1 MRPLKKHRGRSPP
14 LTRGRGAR
22 RKGTS
27 QPPPE
32 KDSRRDRV
40 RRETLVKMPQQTPPN
55 PNAPSTRRHTP
66 PTAASSHKEPITN
79 SNTHTREQ
87 SNELRKPVVSV
98 EKDRKQSEGKT
109 EERKTVG
116 TNGNSTPSSDTIAS
130 STSTTTP
137 LSTGAPTPATN
148 HSPSPGSGSVSSR
161 KTATFKARVP
171 KKKYTYEHFASSA
184 NTLTT
189 TPTSSPSLTNNS
201 YYNSS
206 QNSDSMN
213 MTNSNLSSSNSISNS
228 ISKSI
233 SSSVN
238 SSAGTNSTSSINNT
252 ANSTN
257 SSTSGYSISNSSN
270 SISNNSSGNQ
280 PLTLIVDS
288 KAIEVNRFSNVSVEG
303 GALRTA
309 APQDRESQA
318 GENEADG
325 APNSV
330 RSSSTDTASEHSA
343 DLEAVEA
350 SGPSQHQ
357 KNSHSP
363 GPVQNSHPREVSLSE
378 GLAEAL
384 AKGLKNQRVLARQL
398 WRVKSGVQATG
409 EGVGKERDLG
419 SLSPL
424 FRPGV
429 VRRVSGGIVEV
440 QLQGEEGVTQY
451 PFHGAA
457 IMTSSAGVESA
468 VDFILDAPPP
478 GTAPVAVGTR
488 VCVPFGGDEGG
499 PAVYREGV
507 VSQVDPHPAV
517 SFPYRVLLNEDRENV
532 EDGGGMGEEER
543 RKAKAQAVWVSRPS
557 LRLLTPPWEVPHL
570 DGSGTRERERER
582 EREERERREEMEVE
596 REVCQLSIG
605 MGVLGGGARL
615 GHGFSHQGVVAGHPY
630 GNVHAPSHSSTA
642 TSGVMA
648 SAVHGCGDNC
658 PDRERERERQKQPNT
673 PEEDM
678 EVSRFNMGLSGGPK
692 SDSGALQHRHI
703 LSKSTGYPP
712 SSPHLSVVR
721 ALGPPHLS
729 TLTSPQP
736 SPSPALLGPEM
747 NITTPNLP
755 PSKTTPT
762 QTPTPTS
769 GGGSSSTS
777 SSRSRTPLSLAQQKY
792 KKGDVVCTPNGIRKK
807 FNGKQWRRLC
817 SREGCMKE
825 SQRRGYC
832 SRHLSMRTKEME
844 AAGGERGGGGSSSG
858 TVTPS
863 DLRGR
868 ASSEFDWDDTS
879 RESSEASSRGD
890 SRPRLVLPS
899 LLPHELSSRFDF
911 DECEAATMLVS
922 LGSSRSG
929 TPSFSPISNQS
940 PFSPAPSPSPSPL
953 FGFRPAN
960 FSPITASPVLSHR
973 RHRQP
978 SGTGGGGGG
987 GGSKTTTPGA
997 GGERER
1003 HTSSIQ
1009 PSFHTNLTFTVPMS
1023 PSKRK
1028 SDVPPPPPPP
1038 SHHHDYTPKTELE
1051 QADLNNSFRV
1061 LSPQTPTSLTLTRTH
1076 TPTFSRPRGMTTPS
1090 SSRPPS
1096 STATSPPPLLV
1107 SPTPP
1112 SPLTPDG
1119 GPRRVVPVTQQALR
1133 DSPVIVRNPE
1143 VPLAKFTECPLGR
1156 GGGDGNGGGT
1166 NNSGSKDPSLA
1177 PLTPQP
1183 ISGLQVPVPIN
1194 AAAATVTNGTVLL
1207 RSPAPTLVLVSPTPP
1222 SLPAAGT
1229 PANPLQTLSVTV
1241 STTITAPTP
1250 NSTASPREREG
1261 DRGTGFGGE
1270 VQQPVPC
1277 HPSPTALL
1285 PLILPAESLHPTPRK
1300 DIIMGRPGT
1309 VWTNVEPRSVPVFPW
1324 HSLVP
1329 FLAPTQSDASS
1340 QPGEGHQPI
1349 NHPQAASLKSEC
1361 QGVAALPQEPAEAP
1375 PTVERGPPSRP
1386 PPSSDEPP
1394 PEKEK
1399 GDGERE
1405 RPDSETESDVDDP
1418 FLPGVLPDQPLSTSP
1433 VKRRTQSLSALPK
1446 DGDKNS
1452 PGKREKDH
1460 IRRPMNAFMIFS
1472 KRHRALVH
1480 QRHPNQDNR
1489 TVSKIL
1495 GEWWY
1500 ALGPKEKQKYH
1511 DLAFQVK
1518 EAHFKA
1524 HPDWKWCNKDRKKSS
1539 SEGRGVPGGKD
1550 IRERSMSETT
1560 EPHSVELKGVG
1571 PGLVGVSERSTGEGH
1586 VGQLTRP
1593 RAFSQSAM
1601 HSLERT
1607 ERGNTQALAELA
1619 QMCGDGGAQFSGRG
1633 PPLSQS
1639 QRGVSEDMTSD
1650 EERMVICEEEGD
1662 DDVIE
1667 DPYPSSS
1674 IDLKCKE
1681 RVTDSDSENG
1691 SGDESDHKRVFAPV
1705 ICSTASSSSHPT
1717 PHSRSVSL
1725 TSYPTNKR
1733 YDDGRSGGGGF
1744 SDRRRK
1750 GGGEGEGKDAFG
1762 GEGGGVPA
1770 HSLSLSSSQSVIS
1783 SSPAGGPASSAVGPL
1798 GLNPLLGMGAVRV
1811 ASTMVTNV
1819 VRPVISTPVPIASKP
1834 RDGGTS
1840 SSPHPPD
1847 RKSLT
1852 PQQQPQLLIG
1862 SGPGSGPTATGG
1874 GYYSSSSP
1882 NPVGAGVG
1890 PGGVVT
1896 NLVLGGAF
1904 PAQPAV
1910 QLITPSPQPQSSQQQ
1925 APPTTPV
1932 SVPHSQTNGPLPVPL
1947 LQPQFLPAPSLAPP
1961 GGKAITQVQYI
1972 LPTLPAS
1979 TNPKSPPQQ
1988 LSQPTSIFN
1997 LPTAPPT
2004 HVSLANGKQQASSSL
2019 TGYTSSPAVG
2029 VVSPGG
2035 RVQTQSPVLQGKMLV
2050 PMATVRTAPAPAQQF
2065 PIVAPPLPV
2074 QNGAQAGSKII
2085 QIAPMPVVQSQL
2097 PQGGAVHPASPFPVT
2112 VGTAA
2117 VVAPGSAPSQA
2128 VLLPPAPARITYV
2141 QSTPGVP
2148 STVPLVST
2156 TTGSSPTQQA
2166 LPVPGS
2172 AYVQSPLATL
2182 GFTAIAPPGQTLV
2195 QPLITGQPPLLATAQ
2210 SPQPSTPAP
2219 ASCTGGQI
2227 VTAIYPPSPSVT
2239 MATGVVSMTAVPP
2252 SVVYSV
2258 SSPSSVSPH
2267 SLPKHTAASSSI
2279 AHTHPQPHLDRQ
2291 ADRHLSQDRPADR
2304 QADRQT
2310 DRQTEL
2316 LTPQDRHLE
2325 RQTQVSSTSS
2335 SVAPPSGS
2343 AVSIRPCSPPLP
2355 IHTSGSAPGTPK
2367 LPQLP
2372 VRTPQKVKATVANIP
2387 VGSYEGGGRGKERDR
2402 ERERERDRERE
2413 REREKERERESAPN
2427 SRFSFEPDPAG
2438 QIGSPS
2444 THLAEEP
2451 PSCDRPP
2458 EGSST
2463 AESSDTRSR
2472 DITTKE
2478 GGWKETLPSSPLPPL
2493 SATEPTLPPPQTDKD
2508 GPPPKKVKARPPP
2521 LKKTFDSVDKVLSEV
2536 YFEERFAELP
2546 EFRPEEVLPSPTL
2559 QSLATSPRAI
2569 LGSYRRKR
2577 KNSTDLDSST
2587 EDPVS
2592 PKRKSRRRS
2601 SCSSEPNTPKSAA
2614 KCEGDIFT
2622 FDRAGTDGEDIL
2634 GELEFDKVPYSSLR
2648 RTLDQRRALVMQL
2661 FQENGFFP
2669 SAQATAAFQTRYS
2682 DIFPTKVC
2690 LQLKIREVRQKIMQ
2704 TAAPSEALG
2713 VGCSD
2718 STSSLP
2724 GPSSSQSGEGS
2735 GRGGGETQGDE
2746 VEREAEPSPE
2756 EPRDSQD
2763 SSR

>member
-14 LTRGRGAR
+14 LTRGRGGKR
-22 RKGTS
+22 RGGS
-27 QPPPE
+27 QPPQE
-32 KDSRRDRV
+32 KDPKRV
-40 RRETLVKMPQQTPPN
+40 KRETLVKTTQHTPNTP
-55 PNAPSTRRHTP
+55 ARKQTP
-66 PTAASSHKEPITN
+66 PTALNTNEEPITN
-79 SNTHTREQ
+79 SNTPRGEEST
-87 SNELRKPVVSV
+87 ELRKPVESG
-98 EKDRKQSEGKT
+98 EKIAQKAEEKT
-109 EERKTVG
+109 EMEKIVG
-116 TNGNSTPSSDTIAS
+116 TNGNNLLAINTVAFPPSAP
-130 STSTTTP
+130 TP
-137 LSTGAPTPATN
+137 LSTATPPPATN
-148 HSPSPGSGSVSSR
+148 DVPSSGSVSSR

-171 KKKYTYEHFASSA
+171 KKKYTYEHFANNA
-184 NTLTT
+184 LTT
-189 TPTSSPSLTNNS
+189 ITTSSPALIHNSYCNINNNISSIVNTPNNNS
-201 YYNSS
+201 KNNITNSIYKS
-206 QNSDSMN
+206 INSTKSNTTSGINN
-213 MTNSNLSSSNSISNS
+213 MTNSC
-228 ISKSI
+228 
-233 SSSVN
+233 
-238 SSAGTNSTSSINNT
+238 AGSHTFI
-252 ANSTN
+252 
-257 SSTSGYSISNSSN
+257 NSSN
-270 SISNNSSGNQ
+270 SRSNNCSGNQ
-280 PLTLIVDS
+280 PSVLTVDS
-288 KAIEVNRFSNVSVEG
+288 KATEANHFVSTEDK
-303 GALRTA
+303 ALRTA
-309 APQDRESQA
+309 DAQEKDSLA
-318 GENEADG
+318 GENESEG
-325 APNSV
+325 APHSA

-343 DLEAVEA
+343 DLDAMEAT
-350 SGPSQHQ
+350 GPNLHQ
-357 KNSHSP
+357 KHSHYPAPLHNSH
-363 GPVQNSHPREVSLSE
+363 HKEASLSE

-384 AKGLKNQRVLARQL
+384 AKGMKNQRVLAR
-398 WRVKSGVQATG
+398 RPKRRMNSGGAVDRG
-409 EGVGKERDLG
+409 GKGHSLT
-419 SLSPL
+419 LSPV

-429 VRRVSGGIVEV
+429 VRSVSGETVEV
-440 QLQGEEGVTQY
+440 QLQGEESHVKY
-451 PFHGAA
+451 PFHGGTVMASPSGA
-457 IMTSSAGVESA
+457 ESTVE
-468 VDFILDAPPP
+468 FILDAPPP
-478 GTAPVAVGTR
+478 GLAPVAVRTQ

-499 PAVYREGV
+499 PLLYREGV
-507 VSQVDPHPAV
+507 VIQVDPHPGV
-517 SFPYRVLLNEDRENV
+517 SFPYQVLLSEDAETVV
-532 EDGGGMGEEER
+532 EDKEG
-543 RKAKAQAVWVSRPS
+543 RKALAVWVSRQS
-557 LRLLTPPWEVPHL
+557 LRLLTPPWEVQHL
-570 DGSGTRERERER
+570 DGGRAKERERER

-615 GHGFSHQGVVAGHPY
+615 GHGFSHEGVAGGHPY
-630 GNVHAPSHSSTA
+630 GNALPPSHSSTVSSSVA
-642 TSGVMA
+642 VST
-648 SAVHGCGDNC
+648 VHGENSPG
-658 PDRERERERQKQPNT
+658 REREKQPNT
-673 PEEDM
+673 PEEDV
-678 EVSRFNMGLSGGPK
+678 EVSRFNTAVPKTNDGP
-692 SDSGALQHRHI
+692 SQHRNI
-703 LSKSTGYPP
+703 ISKSSHYPP
-712 SSPHLSVVR
+712 SSPHLSVMQG
-721 ALGPPHLS
+721 LGPPYPS

-736 SPSPALLGPEM
+736 PHSPALLISETSP
-747 NITTPNLP
+747 TTPNLP

-769 GGGSSSTS
+769 GVGSSST

-844 AAGGERGGGGSSSG
+844 GGGGGGAGGGSSSG
-858 TVTPS
+858 TVTP

-868 ASSEFDWDDTS
+868 ASSEFEWDDTS

-899 LLPHELSSRFDF
+899 ILPHDLSSRFDF

-960 FSPITASPVLSHR
+960 FSPITASPILQHR

-978 SGTGGGGGG
+978 SGTGGGGGA
-987 GGSKTTTPGA
+987 GGSKVSAG

-1003 HTSSIQ
+1003 HTSGIQ
-1009 PSFHTNLTFTVPMS
+1009 PSFHSNLMFTVPMS

-1028 SDVPPPPPPP
+1028 PDAPPPPPLP

-1051 QADLNNSFRV
+1051 PGDLNSSFRV
-1061 LSPQTPTSLTLTRTH
+1061 LSPHTQASRTH
-1076 TPTFSRPRGMTTPS
+1076 TPTFSRPRGVTTP

-1096 STATSPPPLLV
+1096 STNVSPPPLLV

-1119 GPRRVVPVTQQALR
+1119 GPRRVVPVSQQALR

-1156 GGGDGNGGGT
+1156 GGGGGNEGGGDKSST
-1166 NNSGSKDPSLA
+1166 KDLTPLA
-1177 PLTPQP
+1177 PQS
-1183 ISGLQVPVPIN
+1183 IQGLQVPVPIN
-1194 AAAATVTNGTVLL
+1194 AAAATVPNGTILL
-1207 RSPAPTLVLVSPTPP
+1207 RSPSQTLVLVSPTPS
-1222 SLPAAGT
+1222 SLPTADT
-1229 PANPLQTLSVTV
+1229 PAAPLQALSVTV
-1241 STTITAPTP
+1241 STTVTAPAP
-1250 NSTASPREREG
+1250 SSTDTTAEETRV
-1261 DRGTGFGGE
+1261 TGFGGE

-1285 PLILPAESLHPTPRK
+1285 PLILPAENLHPAPRK

-1340 QPGEGHQPI
+1340 QPGEGQHPV
-1349 NHPQAASLKSEC
+1349 NHPQAASLKTEC
-1361 QGVAALPQEPAEAP
+1361 QGVAALSQEPAEAP
-1375 PTVERGPPSRP
+1375 PMVERGAPSRP

-1399 GDGERE
+1399 GDAERE

-1418 FLPGVLPDQPLSTSP
+1418 FLPGVVPEPPLSISP

-1446 DGDKNS
+1446 DGDKSS

-1539 SEGRGVPGGKD
+1539 SDGRGVPGGKD
-1550 IRERSMSETT
+1550 IRERSMSEST
-1560 EPHSVELKGVG
+1560 EPHSVEMKGVG
-1571 PGLVGVSERSTGEGH
+1571 PGLVGVSERSTAEGH

-1593 RAFSQSAM
+1593 RAFSQSAV
-1601 HSLERT
+1601 HSLERSD
-1607 ERGNTQALAELA
+1607 RGNTQALAELA
-1619 QMCGDGGAQFSGRG
+1619 QMCGDGGSQYPSHA

-1639 QRGVSEDMTSD
+1639 QRGVSDDMTSD

-1691 SGDESDHKRVFAPV
+1691 SGDESDRKRVFAPV
-1705 ICSTASSSSHPT
+1705 ICSSSSSHHT
-1717 PHSRSVSL
+1717 PHGRSVSL
-1725 TSYPTNKR
+1725 SSYPSSKR
-1733 YDDGRSGGGGF
+1733 YEEGRSGGGGF
-1744 SDRRRK
+1744 SDHRRK
-1750 GGGEGEGKDAFG
+1750 DRGGGKDTFG
-1762 GEGGGVPA
+1762 GEGGGGGVQA
-1770 HSLSLSSSQSVIS
+1770 TSLSFTSGQSVITTS
-1783 SSPAGGPASSAVGPL
+1783 SAGGHPPSSVGSL
-1798 GLNPLLGMGAVRV
+1798 GGNPLPGMGAVRV
-1811 ASTMVTNV
+1811 ASTVVTNV
-1819 VRPVISTPVPIASKP
+1819 MRPVISTPLPIASKS

-1840 SSPHPPD
+1840 SSPHPPE

-1852 PQQQPQLLIG
+1852 PQQQPHFLIG
-1862 SGPGSGPTATGG
+1862 SGTGGGLPVTGG

-1882 NPVGAGVG
+1882 NPLGAG

-1896 NLVLGGAF
+1896 NLVLGGALS
-1904 PAQPAV
+1904 AQPAV
-1910 QLITPSPQPQSSQQQ
+1910 QLIAPSHHPQPPQHQQ
-1925 APPTTPV
+1925 AFPASAV
-1932 SVPHSQTNGPLPVPL
+1932 SVSHSQTNGPLPLSL
-1947 LQPQFLPAPSLAPP
+1947 LQPQFLPASSLASH
-1961 GGKAITQVQYI
+1961 GGKGITQVQYI
-1972 LPTLPAS
+1972 LPTLPAN
-1979 TNPKSPPQQ
+1979 THPKSPPQP

-2004 HVSLANGKQQASSSL
+2004 HMSLANGKQQG
-2019 TGYTSSPAVG
+2019 TGYTSSSAVG
-2029 VVSPGG
+2029 VVSPGS

-2050 PMATVRTAPAPAQQF
+2050 PMATVRTAPATAQQF

-2074 QNGAQAGSKII
+2074 QNGAQTGSKII

-2128 VLLPPAPARITYV
+2128 LLMPPAPTRITYV

-2148 STVPLVST
+2148 STLVST
-2156 TTGSSPTQQA
+2156 TTGSSTTQQA

-2172 AYVQSPLATL
+2172 AYVPSPLATL

-2195 QPLITGQPPLLATAQ
+2195 QPLIAGQPPLLAPAQ
-2210 SPQPSTPAP
+2210 CPQPCTSAP
-2219 ASCTGGQI
+2219 VSGSGAQI
-2227 VTAIYPPSPSVT
+2227 VTAIYPPPSPSVT
-2239 MATGVVSMTAVPP
+2239 MATGMVSMTAVPP

-2258 SSPSSVSPH
+2258 SSPSSASPH
-2267 SLPKHTAASSSI
+2267 ILSKHTATTATVT
-2279 AHTHPQPHLDRQ
+2279 HTHQHP
-2291 ADRHLSQDRPADR
+2291 DRHLPADR
-2304 QADRQT
+2304 QADRQA
-2310 DRQTEL
+2310 
-2316 LTPQDRHLE
+2316 DRHTEMLMLSERHAE
-2325 RQTQVSSTSS
+2325 RQTSS
-2335 SVAPPSGS
+2335 SSSSAAPPSGS
-2343 AVSIRPCSPPLP
+2343 AVRPCSPPLQSQTP
-2355 IHTSGSAPGTPK
+2355 GSAPGTPK
-2367 LPQLP
+2367 LIQLP

-2387 VGSYEGGGRGKERDR
+2387 VGSYEGGGRGKEREREKDR
-2402 ERERERDRERE
+2402 ERGRDRE
-2413 REREKERERESAPN
+2413 REREKEREREAAAS
-2427 SRFSFEPDPAG
+2427 SRFSFDAELLG
-2438 QIGSPS
+2438 QTASPS
-2444 THLAEEP
+2444 THPTEEP
-2451 PSCDRPP
+2451 PPSDRPQ
-2458 EGSST
+2458 EGSS
-2463 AESSDTRSR
+2463 AADPSDTRHRES
-2472 DITTKE
+2472 TNSE
-2478 GGWKETLPSSPLPPL
+2478 AGWKESLPSSPLPPP
-2493 SATEPTLPPPQTDKD
+2493 ATEPPPPPPPTDKE
-2508 GPPPKKVKARPPP
+2508 GPTPKKVKIRPPP

-2577 KNSTDLDSST
+2577 KNSTDLDSAT
-2587 EDPVS
+2587 DEQVS

-2622 FDRAGTDGEDIL
+2622 FDRAATDGEDIL
-2634 GELEFDKVPYSSLR
+2634 TDLEFDKVPYSSLR

-2661 FQENGFFP
+2661 FQEQGFFP

-2704 TAAPSEALG
+2704 TAAPSDVSALG
-2713 VGCSD
+2713 IPD
-2718 STSSLP
+2718 SLGPLP
-2724 GPSSSQSGEGS
+2724 GPSGSQAGEGS
-2735 GRGGGETQGDE
+2735 LRGGGDLQDDDMEGG
-2746 VEREAEPSPE
+2746 AEGSPE
-2756 EPRDSQD
+2756 DSRDSHD
-2763 SSR
+2763 FSR

>member
-1 MRPLKKHRGRSPP
+1 MRPLKKNRGRSPP
-14 LTRGRGAR
+14 LTRGRGGR
-22 RKGTS
+22 RRGGS
-27 QPPPE
+27 QPLQE
-32 KDSRRDRV
+32 KDPKRV
-40 RRETLVKMPQQTPPN
+40 KRETLVKTTQHTSN
-55 PNAPSTRRHTP
+55 IPSTRKQTP
-66 PTAASSHKEPITN
+66 PTATNSIEEPITN
-79 SNTHTREQ
+79 SNTPTREE
-87 SNELRKPVVSV
+87 STEPRKPVESV
-98 EKDRKQSEGKT
+98 EKEAKKAEEKT
-109 EERKTVG
+109 EKEKILD
-116 TNGNSTPSSDTIAS
+116 TNGNSAVSIDTVAIP
-130 STSTTTP
+130 TSAPTP
-137 LSTGAPTPATN
+137 LSTATPPSATN
-148 HSPSPGSGSVSSR
+148 QGPSLGSVSSR

-171 KKKYTYEHFASSA
+171 KKKYTYEHFANNASVLA
-184 NTLTT
+184 TI
-189 TPTSSPSLTNNS
+189 PTSSPALIHNS
-201 YYNSS
+201 YCNTNKK
-206 QNSDSMN
+206 NSDSMY
-213 MTNSNLSSSNSISNS
+213 TPSNNFKSSNSISNS
-228 ISKSI
+228 INKSI
-233 SSSVN
+233 
-238 SSAGTNSTSSINNT
+238 SINNT
-252 ANSTN
+252 NSNTKSCINDITDSSAGSHN
-257 SSTSGYSISNSSN
+257 SFINSSN
-270 SISNNSSGNQ
+270 SRSNNCSGNQ
-280 PLTLIVDS
+280 PSVLTVDG
-288 KAIEVNRFSNVSVEG
+288 KATEANHFVSTEDK
-303 GALRTA
+303 ALRTA
-309 APQDRESQA
+309 ESQEKDSQT
-318 GENEADG
+318 GENESEG

-343 DLEAVEA
+343 DLDTMEAT
-350 SGPSQHQ
+350 GPSLHQ
-357 KNSHSP
+357 KNSHLP
-363 GPVQNSHPREVSLSE
+363 APLHNSHHKEASLSE

-384 AKGLKNQRVLARQL
+384 AKGMKNQRVLARQIRRTL
-398 WRVKSGVQATG
+398 ESGV
-409 EGVGKERDLG
+409 GVSGDRGVKD
-419 SLSPL
+419 SCPLSPV

-429 VRRVSGGIVEV
+429 VRRVSGSTVEV
-440 QLQGEEGVTQY
+440 QLQGQETLVKY
-451 PFHGAA
+451 PFHGGTV
-457 IMTSSAGVESA
+457 MTSSSEAKSTVEI
-468 VDFILDAPPP
+468 ILDAPPP
-478 GTAPVAVGTR
+478 GMAPVAVRTR
-488 VCVPFGGDEGG
+488 VCVPFGAEEGG
-499 PAVYREGV
+499 PLLYREGIV
-507 VSQVDPHPAV
+507 TQVDPHPGV
-517 SFPYRVLLNEDRENV
+517 SFPYQVLLSEDRETQD
-532 EDGGGMGEEER
+532 DGGVGGVKEKR
-543 RKAKAQAVWVSRPS
+543 KAQAVWVSRQS

-570 DGSGTRERERER
+570 DGGRAKERERERER

-615 GHGFSHQGVVAGHPY
+615 GHGFSHEGVAGGHSY
-630 GNVHAPSHSSTA
+630 GNTHPPPHSSA
-642 TSGVMA
+642 VTSSVAG
-648 SAVHGCGDNC
+648 STVHSCGDKYS
-658 PDRERERERQKQPNT
+658 ERERQKQPNT
-673 PEEDM
+673 PEEDV
-678 EVSRFNMGLSGGPK
+678 EVSRFNMALTVGPK
-692 SDSGALQHRHI
+692 PNAGTSQHRNVI
-703 LSKSTGYPP
+703 SKSSCYPP

-721 ALGPPHLS
+721 GLGPPHLP

-736 SPSPALLGPEM
+736 PRSPALLGSEM
-747 NITTPNLP
+747 STTPNLP

-769 GGGSSSTS
+769 GGGSSST

-844 AAGGERGGGGSSSG
+844 AAGGEGGGGGGSSSG

-868 ASSEFDWDDTS
+868 ASSEFEWDDTS

-899 LLPHELSSRFDF
+899 LLPHDLSSRFDF

-960 FSPITASPVLSHR
+960 FSPITASPVMQHR
-973 RHRQP
+973 RPRQL
-978 SGTGGGGGG
+978 SGTGGGGA
-987 GGSKTTTPGA
+987 GGSKVSTPA
-997 GGERER
+997 GGGEKER
-1003 HTSSIQ
+1003 HTSGIQ
-1009 PSFHTNLTFTVPMS
+1009 PSFHSNLMFTVPMS

-1028 SDVPPPPPPP
+1028 PDAPPPPPLP

-1051 QADLNNSFRV
+1051 QSDLNNSFRV
-1061 LSPQTPTSLTLTRTH
+1061 LSPQTPASHSRTH
-1076 TPTFSRPRGMTTPS
+1076 TPTFSRPRGVTTPS
-1090 SSRPPS
+1090 SSTPPS
-1096 STATSPPPLLV
+1096 STAVSPPPLLV

-1119 GPRRVVPVTQQALR
+1119 GPRRVVPVSQQALR

-1156 GGGDGNGGGT
+1156 GGGGGNECGT
-1166 NNSGSKDPSLA
+1166 DKTSPKDISLT

-1194 AAAATVTNGTVLL
+1194 AAAATVPNGTVLL
-1207 RSPAPTLVLVSPTPP
+1207 RSPAQTLVLVSPTP
-1222 SLPAAGT
+1222 SSMSNTDSPAT
-1229 PANPLQTLSVTV
+1229 PLQALSVTV
-1241 STTITAPTP
+1241 STTVTAPAP
-1250 NSTASPREREG
+1250 SSTDSSADQEEN
-1261 DRGTGFGGE
+1261 RGTGFGGE

-1285 PLILPAESLHPTPRK
+1285 PLILPAESLHPVPRK

-1329 FLAPTQSDASS
+1329 FLAPTQSEASS
-1340 QPGEGHQPI
+1340 QPGDGQHPV
-1349 NHPQAASLKSEC
+1349 NHPQAASLKTEC
-1361 QGVAALPQEPAEAP
+1361 QGVAAPSQEPAEP
-1375 PTVERGPPSRP
+1375 PPIVERGPPSRP

-1399 GDGERE
+1399 GDAERE

-1418 FLPGVLPDQPLSTSP
+1418 FLPGVVPEPPLSTSP

-1446 DGDKNS
+1446 DGDKSS

-1550 IRERSMSETT
+1550 IRERSMSEST

-1601 HSLERT
+1601 HSLERSD
-1607 ERGNTQALAELA
+1607 RGNTQALAELA
-1619 QMCGDGGAQFSGRG
+1619 QMCGDGGSQFSSHA

-1691 SGDESDHKRVFAPV
+1691 SGDESEQKRVFAPV
-1705 ICSTASSSSHPT
+1705 ICSSALSSSTHHT
-1717 PHSRSVSL
+1717 PHGRSVSL
-1725 TSYPTNKR
+1725 SSYPSSKR
-1733 YDDGRSGGGGF
+1733 HDEGRSGGGGF
-1744 SDRRRK
+1744 SDHRRK
-1750 GGGEGEGKDAFG
+1750 ERGEGEGKDTFG
-1762 GEGGGVPA
+1762 GEGGGGVQA
-1770 HSLSLSSSQSVIS
+1770 TSLSLSSGQSVIS
-1783 SSPAGGPASSAVGPL
+1783 TSPAGGHPSSSVGSLGGNPPL
-1798 GLNPLLGMGAVRV
+1798 GIGAVRV
-1811 ASTMVTNV
+1811 ASTVVTNV
-1819 VRPVISTPVPIASKP
+1819 MRPVISTPLPIASKP

-1840 SSPHPPD
+1840 SSPHPPE

-1852 PQQQPQLLIG
+1852 PHQQPQLLIG
-1862 SGPGSGPTATGG
+1862 SGAGGGAPATGG

-1896 NLVLGGAF
+1896 NLVLGGALS
-1904 PAQPAV
+1904 AQPAV
-1910 QLITPSPQPQSSQQQ
+1910 QLITPAHHPQPSQQQ
-1925 APPTTPV
+1925 ALPSSAV
-1932 SVPHSQTNGPLPVPL
+1932 SVPHSQTNGPLPLSL
-1947 LQPQFLPAPSLAPP
+1947 LQPQFLPASSLAPH

-1972 LPTLPAS
+1972 LPTLPAN

-2004 HVSLANGKQQASSSL
+2004 HMSLANGKQQGTSSL
-2019 TGYTSSPAVG
+2019 TGYTSSSAVG
-2029 VVSPGG
+2029 VVSPGT

-2050 PMATVRTAPAPAQQF
+2050 PMATVRTAQAPAQQF

-2074 QNGAQAGSKII
+2074 QNGAQTGSKII

-2128 VLLPPAPARITYV
+2128 VLLPPAPTRITYV

-2148 STVPLVST
+2148 STLPLVST
-2156 TTGSSPTQQA
+2156 TTGSSTTQQA
-2166 LPVPGS
+2166 LPGS
-2172 AYVQSPLATL
+2172 AYVPSPLATL

-2195 QPLITGQPPLLATAQ
+2195 QPLIAGQPPLLATAQ
-2210 SPQPSTPAP
+2210 SPQPSTSAP
-2219 ASCTGGQI
+2219 ASGSGGQI
-2227 VTAIYPPSPSVT
+2227 VTAIYPPSPNVT

-2258 SSPSSVSPH
+2258 SSPSSASPH
-2267 SLPKHTAASSSI
+2267 ILSKHTATPTTI
-2279 AHTHPQPHLDRQ
+2279 THPHPQPHPDRQ
-2291 ADRHLSQDRPADR
+2291 ADRHLPPDRPP
-2304 QADRQT
+2304 DRQT
-2310 DRQTEL
+2310 DRQA
-2316 LTPQDRHLE
+2316 E
-2325 RQTQVSSTSS
+2325 RQTEMLTHSDRHQERQTSSSSS
-2335 SVAPPSGS
+2335 SVAPPSGA
-2343 AVSIRPCSPPLP
+2343 AVSIRPCSPPLQTP
-2355 IHTSGSAPGTPK
+2355 GSAPGTPK
-2367 LPQLP
+2367 LTQLP

-2387 VGSYEGGGRGKERDR
+2387 VGSYEGGGRGKEREREKDR
-2402 ERERERDRERE
+2402 ERERE
-2413 REREKERERESAPN
+2413 REREKEREAAAT
-2427 SRFSFEPDPAG
+2427 SRFSFDPELVG
-2438 QIGSPS
+2438 QTGSPS
-2444 THLAEEP
+2444 THPAEEP
-2451 PSCDRPP
+2451 LSSDRPL
-2458 EGSST
+2458 EGSS
-2463 AESSDTRSR
+2463 AADSSDTRHREST
-2472 DITTKE
+2472 TTKE
-2478 GGWKETLPSSPLPPL
+2478 AGWKESLPSSPLPPP

-2508 GPPPKKVKARPPP
+2508 GPTPKKVKARPPP

-2577 KNSTDLDSST
+2577 KNSTDLDSAT
-2587 EDPVS
+2587 DEQVS

-2622 FDRAGTDGEDIL
+2622 FDRAATDGEDIL
-2634 GELEFDKVPYSSLR
+2634 TDLEFDKVPYSSLR

-2661 FQENGFFP
+2661 FQEQGFFP

-2704 TAAPSEALG
+2704 TAAPSDASGLG
-2713 VGCSD
+2713 IPDSVGP
-2718 STSSLP
+2718 LP
-2724 GPSSSQSGEGS
+2724 GPSGSQSGEGS
-2735 GRGGGETQGDE
+2735 LRGGGDLQDE
-2746 VEREAEPSPE
+2746 DVEQSTEGSPE
-2756 EPRDSQD
+2756 DPRDSQD

>member
-1 MRPLKKHRGRSPP
+1 MGPLKKHRGRSPP
-14 LTRGRGAR
+14 LTRGRGG
-22 RKGTS
+22 RKRGAS
-27 QPPPE
+27 QPLQE
-32 KDSRRDRV
+32 KDSKRV
-40 RRETLVKMPQQTPPN
+40 KREMFVKTTQHTPN
-55 PNAPSTRRHTP
+55 TPSKRRHTP
-66 PTAASSHKEPITN
+66 PTAANSNVEPVTN
-79 SNTHTREQ
+79 SNSPAGEEPA
-87 SNELRKPVVSV
+87 ELRKPVEAAEKDGKKAEENV
-98 EKDRKQSEGKT
+98 EKEKI
-109 EERKTVG
+109 VV
-116 TNGNSTPSSDTIAS
+116 TNGNSTMPSNSE
-130 STSTTTP
+130 TSLTSAPAP
-137 LSTGAPTPATN
+137 LSTATPPLATN
-148 HSPSPGSGSVSSR
+148 HSPSSGSVSSR
-161 KTATFKARVP
+161 KTATFKARIP
-171 KKKYTYEHFASSA
+171 KKKYTYEHFANNACAMS
-184 NTLTT
+184 TIT
-189 TPTSSPSLTNNS
+189 TSSSTLIHNSYCNSNSKISDSVNTPNNNFKSTNN
-201 YYNSS
+201 
-206 QNSDSMN
+206 
-213 MTNSNLSSSNSISNS
+213 ISNS
-228 ISKSI
+228 INESI
-233 SSSVN
+233 NVPSIHSSSVTT
-238 SSAGTNSTSSINNT
+238 GGVNNM
-252 ANSTN
+252 
-257 SSTSGYSISNSSN
+257 
-270 SISNNSSGNQ
+270 NNSCAGSHSTFINSRRNNCSGN
-280 PLTLIVDS
+280 PLSLLTVDS
-288 KAIEVNRFSNVSVEG
+288 KATEANHLVSTEDKPP
-303 GALRTA
+303 RTA
-309 APQDRESQA
+309 DFQEKESQA
-318 GENEADG
+318 GENESEG

-343 DLEAVEA
+343 DLDAMEAT
-350 SGPSQHQ
+350 GPSLHQ
-357 KNSHSP
+357 KNSHIP
-363 GPVQNSHPREVSLSE
+363 APLHNSHPKDVSLSQ

-384 AKGLKNQRVLARQL
+384 AKGMKNQRVLARQNAC
-398 WRVKSGVQATG
+398 GVEAANNG
-409 EGVGKERDLG
+409 D
-419 SLSPL
+419 SYFPSPV

-429 VRRVSGGIVEV
+429 VRRVCGGTVEI
-440 QLQGEEGVTQY
+440 QLQGEETLVKY
-451 PFHGAA
+451 PFHGGN
-457 IMTSSAGVESA
+457 MLSSSSGAKSTVE
-468 VDFILDAPPP
+468 FILDAPPP
-478 GTAPVAVGTR
+478 GVAPVAVGTQ
-488 VCVPFGGDEGG
+488 VCVPFGGEEGG
-499 PAVYREGV
+499 PLLYREGIV
-507 VSQVDPHPAV
+507 AQVDPHPGV
-517 SFPYRVLLNEDRENV
+517 SFPYQVLLSEDRKTQS
-532 EDGGGMGEEER
+532 GGVGEAKETS
-543 RKAKAQAVWVSRPS
+543 KANGQAQWVSRQS
-557 LRLLTPPWEVPHL
+557 LRLLTPPWEVSHL
-570 DGSGTRERERER
+570 DGGRAKERERER

-615 GHGFSHQGVVAGHPY
+615 GHGYSHEGVTGGHSY
-630 GNVHAPSHSSTA
+630 GNVHPPSHPSSV
-642 TSGVMA
+642 TSGGAA
-648 SAVHGCGDNC
+648 STLHGCRDNYS
-658 PDRERERERQKQPNT
+658 ERQKQPDT
-673 PEEDM
+673 PEEDV
-678 EVSRFNMGLSGGPK
+678 EVSCFSMGLTSGPK
-692 SDSGALQHRHI
+692 PNAGTSQHRNI
-703 LSKSTGYPP
+703 ISKSSVYPP
-712 SSPHLSVVR
+712 SSPQFSSLVR
-721 ALGPPHLS
+721 GLGTPHLS
-729 TLTSPQP
+729 TIAASQP
-736 SPSPALLGPEM
+736 PPSPALLGSEIS
-747 NITTPNLP
+747 NASSNLP
-755 PSKTTPT
+755 PSKTTPS
-762 QTPTPTS
+762 QTLTPSS
-769 GGGSSSTS
+769 GGGSSST

-844 AAGGERGGGGSSSG
+844 AAGGERGGGGGSSSG

-868 ASSEFDWDDTS
+868 ASSEFEWDDTS
-879 RESSEASSRGD
+879 RESSETSSRGD

-899 LLPHELSSRFDF
+899 LLPHDLSSRFDF

-960 FSPITASPVLSHR
+960 FSPITASPVLQHR

-987 GGSKTTTPGA
+987 GSKAATPGG

-1003 HTSSIQ
+1003 HTSGIQ
-1009 PSFHTNLTFTVPMS
+1009 PSFHSNLTFTVPMS

-1028 SDVPPPPPPP
+1028 PDAPPPPPLP
-1038 SHHHDYTPKTELE
+1038 SNHHDYTPKTELE
-1051 QADLNNSFRV
+1051 QGDLNNSFRV
-1061 LSPQTPTSLTLTRTH
+1061 LSPQTPASNSRTH
-1076 TPTFSRPRGMTTPS
+1076 TPTFSRPRGVTTPS

-1096 STATSPPPLLV
+1096 STAISPPPLLV

-1112 SPLTPDG
+1112 SPLTTDG
-1119 GPRRVVPVTQQALR
+1119 GPRRVVPVSQQALR

-1143 VPLAKFTECPLGR
+1143 VPLAKFTECPMGR
-1156 GGGDGNGGGT
+1156 GVGGNEGGT
-1166 NNSGSKDPSLA
+1166 DNTLSKDTA
-1177 PLTPQP
+1177 TDPLTPQP
-1183 ISGLQVPVPIN
+1183 VSGLQVPVPIN
-1194 AAAATVTNGTVLL
+1194 AAAAAVPNGTVIL
-1207 RSPAPTLVLVSPTPP
+1207 RSPAQTLVLVSPTPC
-1222 SLPAAGT
+1222 SLPSADTHAT
-1229 PANPLQTLSVTV
+1229 PLQALSVTV
-1241 STTITAPTP
+1241 STTGTAPAP
-1250 NSTASPREREG
+1250 SSTDSSGEQEESKSAA
-1261 DRGTGFGGE
+1261 FGGE

-1285 PLILPAESLHPTPRK
+1285 PLILPAESLHPVPRK

-1340 QPGEGHQPI
+1340 QPGEGQHPVNQ
-1349 NHPQAASLKSEC
+1349 PQAASLKTEC
-1361 QGVAALPQEPAEAP
+1361 QGVATLSQEPAEAP
-1375 PTVERGPPSRP
+1375 PTIERGPPPRP
-1386 PPSSDEPP
+1386 PPSSDDPP

-1399 GDGERE
+1399 GDAERE

-1418 FLPGVLPDQPLSTSP
+1418 FLPGVVPEQPLSTSP

-1446 DGDKNS
+1446 DGDKSS

-1550 IRERSMSETT
+1550 IRERSMSEST

-1593 RAFSQSAM
+1593 RAFSQSAI
-1601 HSLERT
+1601 HSLERSD
-1607 ERGNTQALAELA
+1607 RGNTQALAELA
-1619 QMCGDGGAQFSGRG
+1619 QMCGDGGSQFSSHA

-1691 SGDESDHKRVFAPV
+1691 SGDESDRKRVFAPV
-1705 ICSTASSSSHPT
+1705 ICSSASSSSSHHT
-1717 PHSRSVSL
+1717 PHGRSVSL
-1725 TSYPTNKR
+1725 SSYPTNKR
-1733 YDDGRSGGGGF
+1733 YDEGRSGGGGF
-1744 SDRRRK
+1744 SDHRRK
-1750 GGGEGEGKDAFG
+1750 DRGEGESKDTFV
-1762 GEGGGVPA
+1762 GEGGGSVQVP
-1770 HSLSLSSSQSVIS
+1770 SLSLSSGQSAMS
-1783 SSPAGGPASSAVGPL
+1783 SSTAGGPPSSAIGSL
-1798 GLNPLLGMGAVRV
+1798 GVNLGVGAVRV
-1811 ASTMVTNV
+1811 ASTVVTNV
-1819 VRPVISTPVPIASKP
+1819 TNVMRPVISTPLPIASKP

-1840 SSPHPPD
+1840 SSPHPPE

-1852 PQQQPQLLIG
+1852 PQQHPQLLIG
-1862 SGPGSGPTATGG
+1862 SGSGGG

-1882 NPVGAGVG
+1882 NPVGASVG

-1896 NLVLGGAF
+1896 NLVLGGALSG
-1904 PAQPAV
+1904 QPAV
-1910 QLITPSPQPQSSQQQ
+1910 QLITPSPQPSQHQ
-1925 APPTTPV
+1925 ALPSTAV
-1932 SVPHSQTNGPLPVPL
+1932 SVPHSQTNGPLPLSL
-1947 LQPQFLPAPSLAPP
+1947 LQPQFLPASSLAPP

-1972 LPTLPAS
+1972 LPTLPAN
-1979 TNPKSPPQQ
+1979 THPKSPPQQ

-2004 HVSLANGKQQASSSL
+2004 HVSLANGKQQGTSSL
-2019 TGYTSSPAVG
+2019 SGYTSSPAVG
-2029 VVSPGG
+2029 VVSPGP
-2035 RVQTQSPVLQGKMLV
+2035 RAQTQSPVLQGKMLV
-2050 PMATVRTAPAPAQQF
+2050 PMATVRTAPTPAQPF

-2074 QNGAQAGSKII
+2074 QNGAQPGSKII
-2085 QIAPMPVVQSQL
+2085 QLTPMPVVQSQL

-2128 VLLPPAPARITYV
+2128 VLLPPAPTRITYV

-2148 STVPLVST
+2148 STLPLVST

-2172 AYVQSPLATL
+2172 AYVPSPLATL

-2195 QPLITGQPPLLATAQ
+2195 QPLIAGQPPLLAAAQ
-2210 SPQPSTPAP
+2210 SPQPSTSAP
-2219 ASCTGGQI
+2219 ASGSGSGQI
-2227 VTAIYPPSPSVT
+2227 VTAIYPPSPNVT
-2239 MATGVVSMTAVPP
+2239 MATGVVSMAAVPP

-2258 SSPSSVSPH
+2258 SSPSSASPH
-2267 SLPKHTAASSSI
+2267 ILPKHTATPTTI
-2279 AHTHPQPHLDRQ
+2279 THPHPHPHPHSQPHPDRQ
-2291 ADRHLSQDRPADR
+2291 ADRHLPPDRSAER
-2304 QADRQT
+2304 QADRQAE
-2310 DRQTEL
+2310 RQAEL
-2316 LTPQDRHLE
+2316 LTHSDRQLE
-2325 RQTQVSSTSS
+2325 RQMQTSS
-2335 SVAPPSGS
+2335 AISSAAPPSGS
-2343 AVSIRPCSPPLP
+2343 AVSMRPSSPPLQIQAP
-2355 IHTSGSAPGTPK
+2355 GSTPGTPK
-2367 LPQLP
+2367 LTQLP
-2372 VRTPQKVKATVANIP
+2372 VRMPQKVKATVATIP
-2387 VGSYEGGGRGKERDR
+2387 VGSYDGGGRGKERERDKDR
-2402 ERERERDRERE
+2402 ERERE
-2413 REREKERERESAPN
+2413 REREKEREREAAAKSH
-2427 SRFSFEPDPAG
+2427 FSFDPEPAV
-2438 QIGSPS
+2438 QTGSPS
-2444 THLAEEP
+2444 THPTEEP
-2451 PSCDRPP
+2451 ASSDKPL
-2458 EGSST
+2458 EGSS
-2463 AESSDTRSR
+2463 AADSSDTRNREST
-2472 DITTKE
+2472 TTKE
-2478 GGWKETLPSSPLPPL
+2478 PTWKESLPSSPLPPL
-2493 SATEPTLPPPQTDKD
+2493 SATEPALPPPHTDKD
-2508 GPPPKKVKARPPP
+2508 GPTPKKVKARPPP
-2521 LKKTFDSVDKVLSEV
+2521 LKKTFDSVDKTGRVLSEV

-2577 KNSTDLDSST
+2577 KNSTDLDSAT
-2587 EDPVS
+2587 DEQIS

-2622 FDRAGTDGEDIL
+2622 FDRAGYLESQPLHLCVPSPATDGEDIL
-2634 GELEFDKVPYSSLR
+2634 AELEFEKVPYSSLR

-2661 FQENGFFP
+2661 FQEQGFFP

-2704 TAAPSEALG
+2704 TAAPSDASGLG
-2713 VGCSD
+2713 PSD
-2718 STSSLP
+2718 PAGPLP
-2724 GPSSSQSGEGS
+2724 GPSGSQSGEGS
-2735 GRGGGETQGDE
+2735 GRGGGDLQDEEMEQGT
-2746 VEREAEPSPE
+2746 EASPE
-2756 EPRDSQD
+2756 DPRDSQD

>member
-1 MRPLKKHRGRSPP
+1 MRPVKKHRGRSPP
-14 LTRGRGAR
+14 LTRGRGGR
-22 RKGTS
+22 RRGGS
-27 QPPPE
+27 QPLQE
-32 KDSRRDRV
+32 KDPKRV
-40 RRETLVKMPQQTPPN
+40 KRETPVKTTQHTPN
-55 PNAPSTRRHTP
+55 TPSTRKQSP
-66 PTAASSHKEPITN
+66 PTATNSNEEPITN
-79 SNTHTREQ
+79 SNSPTKEE
-87 SNELRKPVVSV
+87 SNEPRKPVESV
-98 EKDRKQSEGKT
+98 EKDGKKAEEKT
-109 EERKTVG
+109 EKEKIVG
-116 TNGNSTPSSDTIAS
+116 TNGNSAVSTDTVAFP
-130 STSTTTP
+130 TSAPAP
-137 LSTGAPTPATN
+137 LSTATPPLATN
-148 HSPSPGSGSVSSR
+148 HSPSLGSVSSR

-171 KKKYTYEHFASSA
+171 KKKYTYEHFANNASA
-184 NTLTT
+184 LTT
-189 TPTSSPSLTNNS
+189 IPTSSPALIHNSYCNINSKINDNVNTPNNNFKSSNNMNNSINKSINVCINSSTNNNTTS
-201 YYNSS
+201 GIN
-206 QNSDSMN
+206 N
-213 MTNSNLSSSNSISNS
+213 MTNSS
-228 ISKSI
+228 
-233 SSSVN
+233 N
-238 SSAGTNSTSSINNT
+238 SSAGSHSTFI
-252 ANSTN
+252 
-257 SSTSGYSISNSSN
+257 NSSN
-270 SISNNSSGNQ
+270 SRSNNCSGNQ
-280 PLTLIVDS
+280 PSVLTVDS
-288 KAIEVNRFSNVSVEG
+288 KATGENHFVSMEDR
-303 GALRTA
+303 ALRTA
-309 APQDRESQA
+309 DSQEKESQA
-318 GENEADG
+318 GENESEG

-343 DLEAVEA
+343 DLDVMDAT
-350 SGPSQHQ
+350 GPSLHQ
-357 KNSHSP
+357 KNSHILAP
-363 GPVQNSHPREVSLSE
+363 LHNSHPEEVSLSE

-384 AKGLKNQRVLARQL
+384 AKGMKNQRVLARQIKRTL
-398 WRVKSGVQATG
+398 ESRVGALGDRVVKQ
-409 EGVGKERDLG
+409 RD
-419 SLSPL
+419 SCPLSPV

-429 VRRVSGGIVEV
+429 VRRVSGGVVEV
-440 QLQGEEGVTQY
+440 QLQGEEALVKY
-451 PFHGAA
+451 PFHSGTV
-457 IMTSSAGVESA
+457 ITSSSGAESTVE
-468 VDFILDAPPP
+468 FILDAPPP
-478 GTAPVAVGTR
+478 GIAPVAVGTR
-488 VCVPFGGDEGG
+488 VCVPFGGEEGV
-499 PAVYREGV
+499 PLLYREGIV
-507 VSQVDPHPAV
+507 TQVDPHPGV
-517 SFPYRVLLNEDRENV
+517 SFPYQVLLSEDRELLGN
-532 EDGGGMGEEER
+532 GGVAEENDK
-543 RKAKAQAVWVSRPS
+543 RKANGQAVWVSRQS
-557 LRLLTPPWEVPHL
+557 LRLLTPPWEVSHL
-570 DGSGTRERERER
+570 DGGRAKERERER

-605 MGVLGGGARL
+605 MGVLGGAARL
-615 GHGFSHQGVVAGHPY
+615 GHGFTHEGVAGGHPY
-630 GNVHAPSHSSTA
+630 GNVHPPPHSSTV
-642 TSGVMA
+642 TS
-648 SAVHGCGDNC
+648 SAVASGDNYS
-658 PDRERERERQKQPNT
+658 DRERQKEPNT
-673 PEEDM
+673 PEEDV
-678 EVSRFNMGLSGGPK
+678 EVSRFNMGLTVGPK
-692 SDSGALQHRHI
+692 PNTGTSQQRNI
-703 LSKSTGYPP
+703 ISKSSGYPP

-721 ALGPPHLS
+721 GPGPTHLS
-729 TLTSPQP
+729 TLANPQP
-736 SPSPALLGPEM
+736 PPSPALLVSEM
-747 NITTPNLP
+747 NNTTPNLP

-769 GGGSSSTS
+769 GVGSSST

-868 ASSEFDWDDTS
+868 ASSEFEWDDTS
-879 RESSEASSRGD
+879 RESSETSSRGD

-899 LLPHELSSRFDF
+899 LLPHDLSSRFDF

-960 FSPITASPVLSHR
+960 FSPITASPVLQHR

-987 GGSKTTTPGA
+987 GSKATTSA
-997 GGERER
+997 GGAERER
-1003 HTSSIQ
+1003 HTSGIQ
-1009 PSFHTNLTFTVPMS
+1009 PSFHSNLTFTVPMS

-1028 SDVPPPPPPP
+1028 PDAPPPPPLP
-1038 SHHHDYTPKTELE
+1038 SHHHDYTPKTELD
-1051 QADLNNSFRV
+1051 QGDLSSFRV
-1061 LSPQTPTSLTLTRTH
+1061 LSPQTPASHSRTH

-1096 STATSPPPLLV
+1096 STAVSPPPLLV
-1107 SPTPP
+1107 SPAPP

-1119 GPRRVVPVTQQALR
+1119 GPRRVVPVSQQALR

-1156 GGGDGNGGGT
+1156 GAGGGGGNEGGIDNT
-1166 NNSGSKDPSLA
+1166 SSKDIGLT

-1183 ISGLQVPVPIN
+1183 VSGLQVPVPIN
-1194 AAAATVTNGTVLL
+1194 AATATVPNGTVLL
-1207 RSPAPTLVLVSPTPP
+1207 RSPAQTLVFVSPTPS
-1222 SLPAAGT
+1222 SLPTPDT
-1229 PANPLQTLSVTV
+1229 PATPLQALSVTV
-1241 STTITAPTP
+1241 STTVTAPAP
-1250 NSTASPREREG
+1250 SSTDSPGEREEN
-1261 DRGTGFGGE
+1261 RGTGFGGE

-1285 PLILPAESLHPTPRK
+1285 PLILPAESLHPVPRK

-1340 QPGEGHQPI
+1340 QPGEGQHPV
-1349 NHPQAASLKSEC
+1349 NHPQAASLKTEC
-1361 QGVAALPQEPAEAP
+1361 QGVAALSQEPAEAP

-1399 GDGERE
+1399 GDAERE

-1418 FLPGVLPDQPLSTSP
+1418 FLPGVVPEQPLSTSP

-1446 DGDKNS
+1446 DGDKSS

-1550 IRERSMSETT
+1550 IRERSMSEST

-1571 PGLVGVSERSTGEGH
+1571 PGLASERSTGEGH

-1601 HSLERT
+1601 HSLERSD
-1607 ERGNTQALAELA
+1607 RGNTQALAELA
-1619 QMCGDGGAQFSGRG
+1619 QMCGDGGSQFSSHA

-1681 RVTDSDSENG
+1681 RVTDSDSDNG
-1691 SGDESDHKRVFAPV
+1691 SGDESDRKRVFAPV
-1705 ICSTASSSSHPT
+1705 ICSTASSSSSHHI
-1717 PHSRSVSL
+1717 PHGRSVSL
-1725 TSYPTNKR
+1725 SSYPTSKR
-1733 YDDGRSGGGGF
+1733 YDEGRSGGGGF
-1744 SDRRRK
+1744 SDHRRK
-1750 GGGEGEGKDAFG
+1750 ERGEGEGKDTFG
-1762 GEGGGVPA
+1762 GEGGGGGVQVS
-1770 HSLSLSSSQSVIS
+1770 SLSLSSGQSVIS
-1783 SSPAGGPASSAVGPL
+1783 TSPAGGPPSSSVGSQ
-1798 GLNPLLGMGAVRV
+1798 GANPLLGIGAVRM
-1811 ASTMVTNV
+1811 ASTVVTNV
-1819 VRPVISTPVPIASKP
+1819 MRPVISTPLPIASKP

-1840 SSPHPPD
+1840 SSPHPPE

-1862 SGPGSGPTATGG
+1862 SGPGGGAAATG
-1874 GYYSSSSP
+1874 
-1882 NPVGAGVG
+1882 
-1890 PGGVVT
+1890 
-1896 NLVLGGAF
+1896 
-1904 PAQPAV
+1904 
-1910 QLITPSPQPQSSQQQ
+1910 
-1925 APPTTPV
+1925 APP
-1932 SVPHSQTNGPLPVPL
+1932 
-1947 LQPQFLPAPSLAPP
+1947 A
-1961 GGKAITQVQYI
+1961 
-1972 LPTLPAS
+1972 
-1979 TNPKSPPQQ
+1979 
-1988 LSQPTSIFN
+1988 
-1997 LPTAPPT
+1997 
-2004 HVSLANGKQQASSSL
+2004 HVSLANGKQQGTSSL
-2019 TGYTSSPAVG
+2019 TGYTSSPGVG
-2029 VVSPGG
+2029 VVSPGT

-2074 QNGAQAGSKII
+2074 QNGAQTGSKII

-2128 VLLPPAPARITYV
+2128 VLLPPAPTRITYV

-2148 STVPLVST
+2148 STLPLVST

-2172 AYVQSPLATL
+2172 AYVPSPLATL

-2195 QPLITGQPPLLATAQ
+2195 QPLIAGQPPLLATAQ
-2210 SPQPSTPAP
+2210 SPQPSTSAP
-2219 ASCTGGQI
+2219 ASGSGGQI

-2258 SSPSSVSPH
+2258 SSPSSASPH
-2267 SLPKHTAASSSI
+2267 ILPKHTATPATI
-2279 AHTHPQPHLDRQ
+2279 THPHPDRQ
-2291 ADRHLSQDRPADR
+2291 ADRHLPLDRPADR
-2304 QADRQT
+2304 QAE
-2310 DRQTEL
+2310 RQTEL
-2316 LTPQDRHLE
+2316 LTHSDRQLE
-2325 RQTQVSSTSS
+2325 RPTQISSSSS

-2343 AVSIRPCSPPLP
+2343 SVSIRPCSPPIQIQTP
-2355 IHTSGSAPGTPK
+2355 SSAPGTPK
-2367 LPQLP
+2367 LTQLP

-2387 VGSYEGGGRGKERDR
+2387 VGSYEGGGRGKEREREKDR
-2402 ERERERDRERE
+2402 ERERE
-2413 REREKERERESAPN
+2413 REREKEREREREAAAN
-2427 SRFSFEPDPAG
+2427 SHFSFDPEPAG
-2438 QIGSPS
+2438 QTGSPS
-2444 THLAEEP
+2444 AHPAEEP
-2451 PSCDRPP
+2451 PSSDRPL
-2458 EGSST
+2458 EGSSS
-2463 AESSDTRSR
+2463 ADSSDTRTREST
-2472 DITTKE
+2472 TTKE
-2478 GGWKETLPSSPLPPL
+2478 TGWRESLPSSPLPPP
-2493 SATEPTLPPPQTDKD
+2493 SATEPALPPPQTDKD
-2508 GPPPKKVKARPPP
+2508 GPTPKKVKARPPP
-2521 LKKTFDSVDKVLSEV
+2521 LKKTFDSVDKSGRVLSEV

-2577 KNSTDLDSST
+2577 KNSTDLDSAT
-2587 EDPVS
+2587 DDQVS

-2622 FDRAGTDGEDIL
+2622 FDRAATDGEDIL
-2634 GELEFDKVPYSSLR
+2634 AELEFDKVPYSSLR

-2661 FQENGFFP
+2661 FQEQGFFP

-2682 DIFPTKVC
+2682 DIFPTKIC

-2704 TAAPSEALG
+2704 TAAPSDASGLG
-2713 VGCSD
+2713 IPDSVG
-2718 STSSLP
+2718 SLP
-2724 GPSSSQSGEGS
+2724 GPSGSQSGEGS
-2735 GRGGGETQGDE
+2735 GRGGGDLQDEEMEQGTE
-2746 VEREAEPSPE
+2746 VSIEDA
-2756 EPRDSQD
+2756 RDSQD
-2763 SSR
+2763 SCR